1 MNVLL
6 LNAGSSSLKCTLME
20 SADGNVVARGMADWA
35 GSETRYQYAG
45 PDGCEHSEKVSW
57 TGHADAVR
65 RVLHDLRHAKPAL
78 ENLNISAESTDWPP
92 QSSTWQGQYP
102 IIGCYFNCALGCG
115 QGWISA
121 LRLRVCLRVRTGRYE
136 AFKSTGSVPSRW
148 GSFVRSGVS
157 DTGCAGFSVVA

>member
-65 RVLHDLRHAKPAL
+65 RVLHDLRHAEPAAL
-78 ENLNISAESTDWPP
+78 PES
-92 QSSTWQGQYP
+92 
-102 IIGCYFNCALGCG
+102 
-115 QGWISA
+115 SA
-121 LRLRVCLRVRTGRYE
+121 LTAVGHRVVHGGQFTS
-136 AFKSTGSVPSRW
+136 A
-148 GSFVRSGVS
+148 
-157 DTGCAGFSVVA
+157 